1 MLSSILHVSPRLLW
15 LLQSVLGG
23 FWDTQVS
30 SPLPTLPP
38 KGGVCVNLTR
48 MDRILAL
55 NTEDFSVVV
64 EPGVTRKTLNTY
76 LRDSGLWFP
85 VGRPWP
91 PGFPHQG
98 PVGLLEA
105 GFQGAPRHPSQT
117 SLCPSDPGADASLCG
132 MAATGASGTNAVRY
146 GTMRDNVLNLEV
158 VLPGGRLLHTA
169 GQGRYFR

>member
-1 MLSSILHVSPRLLW
+1 MPALRGSSGCWSLFWVDSGIPR
-15 LLQSVLGG
+15 SAVLCQ
-23 FWDTQVS
+23 T
-30 SPLPTLPP
+30 TLPQ

-48 MDRILAL
+48 MDQILAL
-55 NTEDFSVVV
+55 NTEDFTVVV

-85 VGRPWP
+85 VGRLWP

-105 GFQGAPRHPSQT
+105 GYPGAPRHPSQT
-117 SLCPSDPGADASLCG
+117 SLCTSDPGADASLCG

-146 GTMRDNVLNLEV
+146 GTMRENVLNLEV